1 MMRAHSIRWRLA
13 LSYAAIACLAALAL
27 GVVLLGILRRHYA
40 LQERDYLASNAES
53 IGALVSSAF
62 AEDVPINLLQSQLE
76 NLAFISKVR
85 IRVLDIQGQELIDT
99 GIPTDPYVMSFLY
112 ATSDQAPDDL
122 GSGSILLNP
131 PGEPAAM
138 SGSVH
143 VLGAEGSEWQP
154 VNPAEPTTATSGP
167 SLVDPFVPQASV
179 SGIITGR
186 TATGEQEA
194 GFSGSAPADGQIIMD
209 AVSAFPLSSALFGF
223 AVGSGN
229 ASRTIDV
236 DTAPRSDQQITSVLS
251 DANHNRLGGIILS
264 DGPAYGSEIVT
275 SVARG
280 WLMAGGIAVL
290 LAAAAGW
297 FVSRQLSKPLRAL
310 TDVTAHMTAG
320 DLSRRAAIARQD
332 EIGTL
337 ARSFNVMADRIEET
351 VITLQRFVADAA
363 HELHTPLTALRTNLE
378 LVQSEHPSA
387 TIRRAHDQV
396 IRLEKL
402 TDSLL
407 TLSRIE
413 AQSDP
418 SPAEWVDLGGLIRSA
433 SELYASRAE
442 QSELAFELS
451 LPEHAL
457 PVLGRP
463 GQLEVVLSN
472 LVDNAIKF
480 TPAGGTVTLCART
493 FDQALELI
501 VQDTGIGIPPGDLP
515 LLFERFRRARNA
527 SDHPGSGLGLAITK
541 AIVKAHGG
549 SIAAESSGNG
559 TKMTVTLPLARLPQ
573 G

>member
-1 MMRAHSIRWRLA
+1 MMRAHSIRWRLT
-13 LSYAAIACLAALAL
+13 LSYAAIACLAALAS
-27 GVVLLGILRRHYA
+27 GAVLLGILRRHYA

-112 ATSDQAPDDL
+112 ATSNLAPDDL

-131 PGEPAAM
+131 PGEPAAI
-138 SGSVH
+138 SGSVE
-143 VLGAEGSEWQP
+143 VTGAEGSEWQP
-154 VNPAEPTTATSGP
+154 VNPAGPTTATYGP

-179 SGIITGR
+179 SGIITGS
-186 TATGEQEA
+186 TATGGPEA

-290 LAAAAGW
+290 LAAAAG
-297 FVSRQLSKPLRAL
+297 VSRQLSKPLLAL
-310 TDVTAHMTAG
+310 TDVTTHMTAG

-337 ARSFNVMADRIEET
+337 AQSFNVMADRIEET

-378 LVQSEHPSA
+378 LVQSERPSA

-413 AQSDP
+413 AQSNP

-559 TKMTVTLPLARLPQ
+559 TKMTVTLPLARRPQ